1 MNVYEGL
8 KIPPQS
14 KKTIVSVG
22 SFDGV
27 HLGHQALIRRMK
39 EVGEQYNS
47 KTILV
52 TFNLPPRFVLSQ
64 NKEFKLLNT
73 LDEKLASFQNAGI
86 DSVWI
91 IPFTSELAELSYNRF
106 VEEYLAG
113 RAGVGHLVIG
123 HDHSFGKGKKG
134 NYNDLLR
141 LSHQLGFSIEQ
152 VAAYTIDGIIVSS
165 SNIRELLLNGNII
178 MANRLLGYHYSL
190 SGRVVRGNQIGK
202 LIGFPTA
209 NLGLDDPNKLIPST
223 GVYACQ
229 VEWKKQTFFGMSN
242 IGFRPT
248 INAHQLTIEAH
259 IFDFD
264 QDIYNDEITVRLVQK
279 IRDEIKFGS
288 LQLLKKQLYVDQ
300 MTVKE
305 LFRNQLLTT

>member
-27 HLGHQALIRRMK
+27 HLGHKALINRLK
-39 EVGEQYNS
+39 DVGEQYNS

-52 TFNLPPRFVLSQ
+52 TFDLPPRFVLSQ
-64 NKEFKLLNT
+64 NKQFKLLNT
-73 LDEKLASFQNAGI
+73 LDEKLSSFKNAGI

-91 IPFTSELAELSYNRF
+91 IPFTNELAELSHNRF

-123 HDHSFGKGKKG
+123 YDHSFGKEKKG
-134 NYNDLLR
+134 NYHDLLR

-152 VAAYTIDGIIVSS
+152 VAAYKIEGTIVSS
-165 SNIRELLLNGNII
+165 SHIRELLLDGNLVA
-178 MANRLLGYHYSL
+178 ANRMLGYL
-190 SGRVVRGNQIGK
+190 FRLNGRVVRGNQIGK

-209 NLGLDDPNKLIPST
+209 NLSLSDPNKLIPST
-223 GVYACQ
+223 GVYACL
-229 VEWKKQTFFGMSN
+229 VEWRNQTFYGMSN

-248 INAHQLTIEAH
+248 LNAHQLTIEAH

-264 QDIYNDEITVRLVQK
+264 QDIYNDTITLKLVQK
-279 IRDEIKFGS
+279 IRNEIKFGS
-288 LQLLKKQLYVDQ
+288 LQLLKKQLYTDQ
-300 MTVKE
+300 RTIKE
-305 LFRNQLLTT
+305 LFKNQPPPT